1 MGSQEGRLP
10 VRNTSLTFRKAQS
23 ERETRAFIREEKV
36 EVLQEHIR
44 TRTLALPAS
53 ISIAG
58 LFEGYRIA
66 AQRAITE
73 ADVEAATA
81 KPVVVKKWKS
91 KQARQMNLS
100 CQKE

>member
-1 MGSQEGRLP
+1 MGSQEGRQP

-58 LFEGYRIA
+58 LFEGYRVA
-66 AQRAITE
+66 AQRAMTE
-73 ADVEAATA
+73 ADIEVTTM
-81 KPVVVKKWKS
+81 KPLVVKKRKS
-91 KQARQMNLS
+91 KQVRRMDLS